1 MQYKIEAATKQLRPL
16 RGSLDQETLYTGLK
30 INGNWVNIKGDH
42 RNLYNKVVELE
53 IDGSI
58 ATFTHPQTPPQPAQR
73 PPAPPLPS
81 QNGHTPRWATR
92 DDAVDAYIFYATQ
105 VSKYLADPL
114 AIARAA
120 NCLAML
126 EAQGEINPVHTAKD
140 GDGHAD

>member
-1 MQYKIEAATKQLRPL
+1 MHYKIEAATKKLGPL
-16 RGSLDQETLYTGLK
+16 RGSQDQETLYTGLK
-30 INGNWVNIKGDH
+30 INGHWFNIKGDH
-42 RNLYNKVVELE
+42 RNLYNKVVDLE
-53 IDGSI
+53 IDGNM
-58 ATFTHPQTPPQPAQR
+58 ARFTNPQTPPQPAQR

-126 EAQGEINPVHTAKD
+126 EAQGEINPVHAAKD
-140 GDGHAD
+140 GEAHD